1 MEKIQ
6 QFIQDF
12 KTKMRVD
19 SIQTRIAVSFCVFVF
34 LYYFFISAP
43 MLSEKKVDV
52 TEGFSLMQIS
62 SLLKKEHIIRSE
74 NVFRIVTILSSG
86 GSSIKAGTYLFGGK
100 ENVLEVSNRL
110 AKADYGVPVEKVT
123 VTEGM
128 DSHDIVRLIS
138 TKLPSLDSE
147 KLENSTKRK
156 EGYLFPDTYFIP
168 LSATNDDVIKMMSS
182 NFERKISAIDFSI
195 SKTSKDVNE
204 ILTMASIIE
213 GEAKTDV
220 DRKIIS
226 GILWKRINIGMPLQV
241 DATFMYINGKASL
254 ELTKKD
260 LSIDSPYNTY
270 KNKGLPPTPI
280 NNPGLEAIQAAM
292 FPTESPYLYYLSDRD
307 GVMHYAKNFE
317 EHKKNKEKY
326 LK

>member
-1 MEKIQ
+1 MEKTQ
-6 QFIQDF
+6 LFIQNI
-12 KTKMRVD
+12 KTKMRAD
-19 SIQTRIAVSFCVFVF
+19 SIQTRIAVFFCVFVVV
-34 LYYFFISAP
+34 YYFFISAP
-43 MLSEKKVDV
+43 MVSEKKVDV
-52 TEGFSLMQIS
+52 TEGLSLMQIS
-62 SLLKKEHIIRSE
+62 SLLKKEHIIRSA
-74 NVFRIVTILSSG
+74 NMFRIVTILSGG
-86 GSSIKAGTYLFGGK
+86 GSSIKAGSYLFSGK

-110 AKADYGVPVEKVT
+110 VKADYGVPVEKVT

-128 DSHDIVRLIS
+128 DSRDIVRLIS
-138 TKLPSLDSE
+138 TKIPSLNSE
-147 KLENSTKRK
+147 VLQTSALVK

-168 LSATNDDVIKMMSS
+168 LSATQDDVIKMMSS
-182 NFERKISAIDFSI
+182 NFERKISAIDFSL
-195 SKTSKDVNE
+195 SRTSKDVNE

-226 GILWKRINIGMPLQV
+226 GILWKRISIGMPLQV

-260 LSIDSPYNTY
+260 LSINSPYNTY
-270 KNKGLPPTPI
+270 VNKGLPPTPI

-292 FPTESPYLYYLSDRD
+292 FPTESPYLYYLSDKD

>member
-52 TEGFSLMQIS
+52 SSGFSLVQIS
-62 SLLKKEHIIRSE
+62 SLLKKENVIRSV
-74 NVFRIVTILSSG
+74 NAFTIVNFLSG
-86 GSSIKAGTYLFGGK
+86 NGNSIKAGTYLFNGR
-100 ENVLEVSNRL
+100 ENVFEVSSRL
-110 AKADYGVPVEKVT
+110 VKADYGVPMEKVT
-123 VTEGM
+123 ITEGM
-128 DSHDIVRLIS
+128 DSSDIVKLIS
-138 TKLPSLDSE
+138 TKVPSLSGE
-147 KLENSTKRK
+147 KLQNVAKSK

-168 LSATNDDVIKMMSS
+168 LSATNDDVIKIMSA
-182 NFERKISAIDFSI
+182 NFERKISTIDFSK
-195 SKTSKDVNE
+195 SQTSKDINE

-213 GEAKTDV
+213 GEAKTDA
-220 DRKIIS
+220 DRKIVS
-226 GILWKRINIGMPLQV
+226 GILWKRIKLGMPLQV
-241 DATFMYINGKASL
+241 DATFMYINGKGSL

-260 LSIDSPYNTY
+260 LTINSPYNTY

-280 NNPGLEAIQAAM
+280 NNPGLEAIEAVM
-292 FPTESPYLYYLSDRD
+292 FPTETSYLYYLSDKN
-307 GVMHYAKNFE
+307 GLIHYAKTFE
-317 EHKKNKEKY
+317 EHKQNKNKY
-326 LK
+326 LQ

>member
-6 QFIQDF
+6 KFIQYF

-34 LYYFFISAP
+34 IYYFFISAP
-43 MLSEKKVDV
+43 GVASKEVNISE
-52 TEGFSLMQIS
+52 GMSLVQIS
-62 SLLKKEHIIRSE
+62 SLLKKEHVIRSE
-74 NVFRIVTILSSG
+74 NMFKIMTLLSG
-86 GSSIKAGTYLFGGK
+86 NGNSIKAGLYLFNGK
-100 ENVLEVSNRL
+100 ENLLEVSGRL
-110 AKADYGVPVEKVT
+110 VKADYGIPVEKVT
-123 VTEGM
+123 ITEGM

-138 TKLPSLDSE
+138 TKVPSLNR
-147 KLENSTKRK
+147 ENFQNVAGSK

-168 LSATNDDVIKMMSS
+168 LSATNDDVIKMMSA
-182 NFERKISAIDFSI
+182 NFERKISSIDFLK

-213 GEAKTDV
+213 GEAKTDA
-220 DRKIIS
+220 DRKIVS
-226 GILWKRINIGMPLQV
+226 GILWKRIKLGMPLQV
-241 DATFMYINGKASL
+241 DATFMYINGKGSL

-270 KNKGLPPTPI
+270 RNKGLPPTPI

-292 FPTESPYLYYLSDRD
+292 FPIESPYLYYLSDKN
-307 GVMHYAKNFE
+307 GVMHYAKTFE
-317 EHKKNKEKY
+317 EHKQNKEKY
-326 LK
+326 LN